1 MVAELD
7 QQRLQ
12 QARRAIFED
21 YRQQNASAWVS
32 PRGTSMRPLV
42 GADTWMQVEFG
53 AAAIE
58 VGDIILFSLGDILV
72 AHRVVAQKL
81 RQGRPVLVPK
91 GDAEPYTDPLITP
104 GEVLGV
110 VRQFRLGKRGLESP
124 FGCAGRSARL
134 IATISRAHG
143 HAAAAMRRT
152 AAILPDPLR
161 RVALAAIPPFARV
174 VARITLAPFA
184 WATWLDTTH
193 SKMKGGDLH
202 EL

>member
-12 QARRAIFED
+12 QARRATFED
-21 YRQQNASAWVS
+21 YRRRKVSAWVG

-42 GADTWMQVEFG
+42 GPDTWMLVEFG

-58 VGDIILFSLGDILV
+58 IGDIILFPLGDILV
-72 AHRVVAQKL
+72 AHRVVAQKP

-91 GDAEPYTDPLITP
+91 GDAEPYTDPLIRP
-104 GEVLGV
+104 DEVLGV
-110 VRQFRLGKRGLESP
+110 VRQLRRGKRGPSSSL
-124 FGCAGRSARL
+124 GCAGRLAKL
-134 IATISRAHG
+134 IAILSRVHG

-152 AAILPDPLR
+152 AAIFPDPLR

>member
-1 MVAELD
+1 VVAELD

-12 QARRAIFED
+12 QARRATFED
-21 YRQQNASAWVS
+21 YRRRNASAWVG
-32 PRGTSMRPLV
+32 PRGTSMRPLI
-42 GADTWMQVEFG
+42 GRDTWMQVEFG

-58 VGDIILFSLGDILV
+58 VGDIILFPLGDILV
-72 AHRVVAQKL
+72 AHRVVARKL
-81 RQGRPVLVPK
+81 RQGRPALVPK
-91 GDAEPYTDPLITP
+91 GDAEPYTDPLIAP

-110 VRQFRLGKRGLESP
+110 VRQLRRGKRGPESAL
-124 FGCAGRSARL
+124 GCAGRPAKL

-143 HAAAAMRRT
+143 YAAATARRA
-152 AAILPDPLR
+152 AAILPGPLR
-161 RVALAAIPPFARV
+161 QMAFAAIPPLARV

-193 SKMKGGDLH
+193 PKMKGGDLH